1 MGMHVFHVHHAVFL
15 CFSMWWEEWLVW
27 LMYWLC
33 RTCTHH
39 PWICWFE
46 VHRSL
51 ASMHYDC
58 SMGKNAEFQFAFYL
72 QYNDDFF
79 FFLQKFSDT
88 FHVQKYLRFLSKHT
102 CVCISFLLMMGKTNE
117 NLPLLDR
124 ARKKRKMKCKS
135 SYINDPNCN
144 LQFRIEL
151 PLQIERLG
159 DYSFCVYLNKPNASL
174 KRKEAQ

>member
-1 MGMHVFHVHHAVFL
+1 MYITLCSCALVCGERNGLFGSCTDYVGHAHTIHESVVL
-15 CFSMWWEEWLVW
+15 RYTEAWQA
-27 LMYWLC
+27 
-33 RTCTHH
+33 CTMTVQWGKMLNFDLHF
-39 PWICWFE
+39 ICNT
-46 VHRSL
+46 
-51 ASMHYDC
+51 M
-58 SMGKNAEFQFAFYL
+58 MI
-72 QYNDDFF
+72 F

-102 CVCISFLLMMGKTNE
+102 RVCVLFLLMMGKTNE

>member
-1 MGMHVFHVHHAVFL
+1 MHTPSMNLLFWGTQKPGKHALWLFNGEKCWISICIL
-15 CFSMWWEEWLVW
+15 FAIKWW
-27 LMYWLC
+27 
-33 RTCTHH
+33 
-39 PWICWFE
+39 
-46 VHRSL
+46 
-51 ASMHYDC
+51 
-58 SMGKNAEFQFAFYL
+58 
-72 QYNDDFF
+72 FF

-102 CVCISFLLMMGKTNE
+102 RVCVLFLLMMGKTNE

-151 PLQIERLG
+151 PLQIERLR